1 MNIWFLWLI
10 LGIILFRLIAY
21 YLVKNK
27 RERRE
32 VKYFALFKSI
42 SCVLAGIFAITTL
55 VFGISKLLLEKHFY
69 TIIGIIWI
77 LTGVINLFSTLRN
90 HIMYLNI
97 LATGF
102 LLVGIGYLIG
112 FNLAIELPFSKE
124 FSFVILAIGSS
135 FGMIAFFKQVKSIK

>member
-1 MNIWFLWLI
+1 
-10 LGIILFRLIAY
+10 
-21 YLVKNK
+21 
-27 RERRE
+27 
-32 VKYFALFKSI
+32 
-42 SCVLAGIFAITTL
+42 
-55 VFGISKLLLEKHFY
+55 
-69 TIIGIIWI
+69 
-77 LTGVINLFSTLRN
+77 
-90 HIMYLNI
+90 MYLNI